1 MHALSPSIT
10 ATGLSLR
17 LFMTSLTVIRD
28 ALAAACGRT
37 ALDCVRIPEGITE
50 VHPRTRRLVRQGQV
64 SAW

>member
-10 ATGLSLR
+10 AAGLSLQ
-17 LFMTSLTVIRD
+17 FHSLLAVVRD

-37 ALDCVRIPEGITE
+37 ALDCVRIPEGVRE
-50 VHPRTRRLVRQGQV
+50 ASPRTRRLVRQAQV